1 MWKKYCFNW
10 SSFSC
15 CFSFFASFL
24 FAIFF
29 NSFSIGIWKM
39 RKANGEEKAK
49 ARVKWGKK
57 NWSRDKQAQQL
68 ISIKRW
74 TQIHNGENSN
84 NGIIFDCI
92 LSISSRISR
101 LFSRSESSKRRKK
114 KSLFDMKTRRTEKSA
129 FEVQKT
135 RRTDNQTRKFNK
147 VKYDCDS
154 IDSMRI
160 DDNGQCQIGRLQKG
174 KWKEHEE
181 TANKIAWAK
190 RRTVQRI

>member
-57 NWSRDKQAQQL
+57 KLKSRQTSTAINFDKTLDANSQWRKFQQWNYFRL
-68 ISIKRW
+68 YFVHFISHLPPLLTIWIEQEK
-74 TQIHNGENSN
+74 
-84 NGIIFDCI
+84 
-92 LSISSRISR
+92 
-101 LFSRSESSKRRKK
+101 KK